1 MNSKLAMSIYVVF
14 AVMSFLFGIKM
25 FQYGET
31 LRGILFMVAV
41 ACWGLCIYNNS
52 IMNRREKQR
61 VATVTQSKKN
71 NKKKS
76 KSKI

>member
-1 MNSKLAMSIYVVF
+1 MNSKLAMLIYVVF

-52 IMNRREKQR
+52 NTANR
-61 VATVTQSKKN
+61 QSKRLN
-71 NKKKS
+71 SSSTNKKAKA
-76 KSKI
+76 KK

>member
-1 MNSKLAMSIYVVF
+1 MNSKLAMLIYVVF

-52 IMNRREKQR
+52 NITNR
-61 VATVTQSKKN
+61 QSKRLN
-71 NKKKS
+71 SSSINKKAKS
-76 KSKI
+76 KK

>member
-52 IMNRREKQR
+52 NITNR
-61 VATVTQSKKN
+61 QSKRLN
-71 NKKKS
+71 SSSINKKAKV
-76 KSKI
+76 KK